1 MAVLGSSELLTNSTI
16 NLIITTL
23 SSVITISSSLPV
35 VQLQS
40 HICILIQVVKL
51 PFS

>member
-16 NLIITTL
+16 NSI
-23 SSVITISSSLPV
+23 ITISGSLPV